1 MAKQQFLCWIFLDL
15 AFIIKAGAESQHFDR
30 NKERLSLSGKEIDVE
45 WHFVRNVYILRLS
58 ALFPSQEN
66 STSK

>member
-1 MAKQQFLCWIFLDL
+1 MINSSLFNGKAAIPLLDFFLDL

-45 WHFVRNVYILRLS
+45 
-58 ALFPSQEN
+58 
-66 STSK
+66 